1 MRIHDPLRPGEVLFE
16 AYIEPTGLSLYDV
29 AQHLDVPLEEL
40 EEVLDGRGRLD
51 AEMALRL
58 SVAFGTSPE
67 LWLRLQEQYDLWEA
81 QQRVQLESV
90 RPLAPP
96 APAP

>member
-1 MRIHDPLRPGEVLFE
+1 MRIHDPLHPGEVLFE
-16 AYIEPTGLSLYDV
+16 AYIEPTGLSPADV

-40 EEVLDGRGRLD
+40 EKVLDGRGRLD

-81 QQRVQLESV
+81 QGRVRLESV

-96 APAP
+96 AP

>member
-1 MRIHDPLRPGEVLFE
+1 MRIHDPLHPGEVLFE
-16 AYIEPTGLSLYDV
+16 AYIEPTGLSLNDV

-40 EEVLDGRGRLD
+40 EEVLDGRCRLD

-81 QQRVQLESV
+81 HQRVRLESV

>member
-1 MRIHDPLRPGEVLFE
+1 MRIHDPLHPGEVLFE
-16 AYIEPTGLSLYDV
+16 AYIEPTGLSLNDV

-81 QQRVQLESV
+81 QGRVRLESV